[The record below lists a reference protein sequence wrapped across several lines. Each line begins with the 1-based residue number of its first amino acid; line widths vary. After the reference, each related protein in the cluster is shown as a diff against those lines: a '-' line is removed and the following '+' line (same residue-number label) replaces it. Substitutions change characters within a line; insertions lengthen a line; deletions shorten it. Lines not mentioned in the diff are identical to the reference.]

1 MKRLF
6 FVFLSTIFTPLVALN
21 AQDGMS
27 DRIKALRSE
36 IYTRVL
42 NLTPD
47 EADKF
52 WPIFYEYNN
61 NKETLQK
68 QLRPETSIDNMSDQE
83 VEEYVKKRF
92 EIQQKEL
99 DLEKEFV
106 QKLRKV
112 LPIRKIAKIP
122 RAEREFRESLIRRL
136 QEARE
141 KRHERRSPGGKN
153 R

>member
-6 FVFLSTIFTPLVALN
+6 FVFLSTIFTPLAALN

-42 NLTPD
+42 SLTPD

-112 LPIRKIAKIP
+112 LPIRKIAKLP

-141 KRHERRSPGGKN
+141 KRQERRSPGGKN